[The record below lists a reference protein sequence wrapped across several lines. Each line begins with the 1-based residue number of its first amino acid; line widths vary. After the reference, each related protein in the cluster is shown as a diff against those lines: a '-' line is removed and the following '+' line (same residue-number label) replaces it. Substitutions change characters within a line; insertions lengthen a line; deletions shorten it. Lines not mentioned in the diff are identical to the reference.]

1 MTTRPV
7 TSGGEAPPKI
17 FFVPLEKCVGHS
29 LKNLGPSEN
38 SSPHLVSQAGYGTD
52 DNQMPLQTNCAQFRA
67 VGTAYTRV
75 VSDDMS
81 GLEASCHVA
90 FAIAKEKKTRTIW
103 ERLTKPYTRAYRKE
117 NKINNLRILFI
128 KTSNTLSY
136 PVIF

>member
-1 MTTRPV
+1 MYMTTRPV

-67 VGTAYTRV
+67 VGTLPIQ
-75 VSDDMS
+75 
-81 GLEASCHVA
+81 GL
-90 FAIAKEKKTRTIW
+90 F
-103 ERLTKPYTRAYRKE
+103 LTTCQDWKHPV
-117 NKINNLRILFI
+117 
-128 KTSNTLSY
+128 TLLLQ
-136 PVIF
+136 